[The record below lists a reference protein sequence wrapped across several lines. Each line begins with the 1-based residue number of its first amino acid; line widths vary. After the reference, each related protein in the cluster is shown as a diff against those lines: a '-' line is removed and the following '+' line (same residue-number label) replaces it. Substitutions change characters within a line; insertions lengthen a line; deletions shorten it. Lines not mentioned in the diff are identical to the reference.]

1 MTTLAEVFGITSAV
15 PTHTYVD
22 RQGLDGRFSYLLGV
36 DRHIVIYGASK
47 QGKTSLRRKQLP
59 EEQSLVIPCKPDFR
73 VDDIYREAR
82 RQLGL
87 GDVSQEKTKTAI
99 GGSLGVEAS
108 GEAGVPLLAKA
119 KATGKLSG
127 TINNESERTTS
138 PVPDGL
144 SVVALAGEIRRASK
158 RIILEDFHYL
168 PEEERRRLAFDLKA
182 FWDHSVFFI
191 IVGVW
196 AEQNLLTVY
205 NNDLSGRVEEIDV
218 QWTERDLETVIEKG
232 EAALDFNF
240 SNSIKSKMI
249 ADANGSV
256 GLLQRIAEQICIN
269 AAIFHVRPLVRLV
282 DNENYIDSY
291 RMTICSGQE
300 NRYHTFIELV
310 SKGFK
315 DPERTK
321 LKMYHHLVRI
331 CFTAQERELLTG
343 LDRQLILSRIQI
355 IEPNANMNVL
365 SAALSRFNR
374 LQVER
379 GISPPVL
386 SYNGIA
392 RTVSLVDREFL
403 FFRRNTKRRWPWDE
417 SDYEAEL
424 ERMTQP
430 DDEIPF

>member
-1 MTTLAEVFGITSAV
+1 MPILAEVFGITSAV
-15 PTHTYVD
+15 PTYTYVD
-22 RQGLDGRFSYLLGV
+22 RQGLDGRFRYLLTV

-73 VDDIYREAR
+73 VDDIYKEAR

-87 GDVSQEKTKTAI
+87 ADVSQEKTKTVVGGKI
-99 GGSLGVEAS
+99 GLDVS
-108 GEAGVPLLAKA
+108 GEAGIPLLAK
-119 KATGKLSG
+119 GKIQGQVDG
-127 TINNESERTTS
+127 TVAREAETTTS

-144 SVVALAGEIRRASK
+144 SVVALAGEIRSAGK

-182 FWDHSVFFI
+182 FWDHGVFFI

-218 QWTERDLETVIEKG
+218 QWSEEDLKTVIERG
-232 EAALDFNF
+232 ESALEF
-240 SNSIKSKMI
+240 SFGETIKSSMI

-269 AAIFHVRPLVRLV
+269 ASIFNSRPIVRVV
-282 DNENYIDSY
+282 DNESYVDSY
-291 RMTICSGQE
+291 RMKICSGQE

-321 LKMYHHLVRI
+321 LKMYHHLVRV
-331 CFTAQERELLTG
+331 CFTAQEKELLSG
-343 LDRQLILSRIQI
+343 LDRQLVLSRIQA

-417 SDYEAEL
+417 PDYETEL

-430 DDEIPF
+430 DQGVQ